1 MILCTRMSTTPT
13 AIGKPAVFTPWTEGE
28 LPAAPTFRLRHLTL
42 LIGPGLV
49 MAGANIG
56 GGEWL
61 FGPVVTARYGGTIL
75 WIAFTAIML
84 QVAYNL
90 AIMRYTLYCGEN
102 IFVGF
107 FRTKPG
113 PRFWTIFY
121 MTLDLAG
128 AWPYLASNAAVPL
141 AAVILGH
148 LPRAE
153 DANFVKMLGYMLFLV
168 AFIPLIFGGK
178 IYNMLERILV
188 AKLFLVLGYLGF
200 IALFWVSW
208 DTWKEIWSGLVR
220 FGALPQGE
228 VNWALIAGF
237 AAVAGSG
244 GLFNTTISGYV
255 RDKGWG
261 MGAQVGAIP
270 SAVGGRTIK
279 LSHSG
284 KVFDA
289 SSPENQSRWLG
300 WLRHIRRDQLMLWAP
315 GCILGMLLP
324 AMMSYEFIRGT
335 TASDHAAAAMAADAI
350 ASKHGQA
357 FWYLTLLCGFLIML
371 PTQVSQLD
379 GIARRWTDVIWIGN
393 ARVQHLEGNKAKNV
407 YYALLAAYGVWG
419 LLALKI
425 TPSPLVL
432 AIATGV
438 MVNFAFAFSAL
449 HALWVNMTLLPK
461 PLRPGWILRLGLVAG
476 AVFYAGIS
484 IIGLRQQ
491 WPKIVQWFIS

>member
-1 MILCTRMSTTPT
+1 MPGMSAMPEVEAKPSDFSNWTR
-13 AIGKPAVFTPWTEGE
+13 GE
-28 LPAAPTFRLRHLTL
+28 LPSAPVFRLRHLTM
-42 LIGPGLV
+42 LIGPGL
-49 MAGANIG
+49 MAAGANIG

-61 FGPVVTARYGGTIL
+61 FGPVVTARYGGTLL
-75 WIAFTAIML
+75 WIALTAICV
-84 QVAYNL
+84 QVVYNL

-107 FRTKPG
+107 FRTPPG

-148 LPRAE
+148 LPGAA
-153 DANFVKMLGYMLFLV
+153 DAGFVKNLGYGIFLA
-168 AFIPLIFGGK
+168 AFVPLIFGGK
-178 IYNMLERILV
+178 IYTMLERILV

-208 DTWKEIWSGLVR
+208 DTWREIWSGLLR
-220 FGALPQGE
+220 FGSLPQGE
-228 VNWALIAGF
+228 VNWALLAGF
-237 AAVAGSG
+237 AAVAGAG
-244 GLFNTTISGYV
+244 GLNNTTLSGYV

-270 SAVGGRTIK
+270 SALGGRTVK
-279 LSHSG
+279 LSHMG
-284 KVFDA
+284 KVFDETA
-289 SSPENQSRWLG
+289 PESQSRWRG
-300 WLRHIRRDQLMLWAP
+300 WIRHIQRDQLMLWGPA
-315 GCILGMLLP
+315 CVLGMVLP
-324 AMMSYEFIRGT
+324 AMMSFEFIRGAN
-335 TASDHAAAAMAADAI
+335 ASDHAAAAMTAQAI
-350 ASKHGQA
+350 ADQHGKV
-357 FWYLTLLCGFLIML
+357 FWYLTLLCGFMILA

-393 ARVQHLEGNKAKNV
+393 KRVRHLDGNKAKNV
-407 YYALLAAYGVWG
+407 YYALLATYGVWG
-419 LLALKI
+419 LIALRV

-449 HALWVNMTLLPK
+449 HTLWVNLTLLPG
-461 PLRPGWILRLGLVAG
+461 PLRPGWFMRVGLVAA
-476 AVFYAGIS
+476 AVFYFGIS
-484 IIGLRQQ
+484 IVGLWQQ
-491 WPKIVQWFIS
+491 WPKIMAWLGV

>member
-1 MILCTRMSTTPT
+1 MSTTRST
-13 AIGKPAVFTPWTEGE
+13 DSKTGVERATVFTPWTKDD
-28 LPAAPTFRLRHLTL
+28 LPAPPVFRLRHLTM

-75 WIAFTAIML
+75 WIAFTAILL
-84 QVAYNL
+84 QVCYNL

-107 FRTKPG
+107 FRTNPG

-121 MTLDLAG
+121 MALDMAG

-148 LPRAE
+148 LPGAA
-153 DANFVKMLGYMLFLV
+153 DAGFVKTLGYTLFLLTYV
-168 AFIPLIFGGK
+168 PLIFGGK

-208 DTWKEIWSGLVR
+208 DTWREIWTGLLR
-220 FGALPQGE
+220 FGALPAGE
-228 VNWALIAGF
+228 VNWALIAAF

-244 GLFNTTISGYV
+244 GLYNTNISGYV

-261 MGAQVGAIP
+261 MGAKVGAIP
-270 SAVGGRTIK
+270 SAIGGRTIT

-284 KVFDA
+284 AVFDETI
-289 SSPENQSRWLG
+289 PENRSRWRG
-300 WLRHIRRDQLMLWAP
+300 WIRHIRRDQLMLWAP
-315 GCILGMLLP
+315 GCVLGMLLP

-335 TASDHAAAAMAADAI
+335 NASDHAAAAMTAQAI
-350 ASKHGQA
+350 ASKHGQI
-357 FWYLTLLCGFLIML
+357 FWYLTLLCGFMILL

-379 GIARRWTDVIWIGN
+379 GIARRWTDVIWIGSPK
-393 ARVQHLEGNKAKNV
+393 VQHMGGNQAKNV
-407 YYALLAAYGVWG
+407 YYILLAVYGVWG
-419 LLALKI
+419 LLALRF
-425 TPSPLVL
+425 TPNPLVL

-438 MVNFAFAFSAL
+438 MVNFAFAFSSL
-449 HALWVNMTLLPK
+449 HTLWVNMTLLPK
-461 PLRPGWILRLGLVAG
+461 ALRPGWILRFGLVA
-476 AVFYAGIS
+476 AAIFYAGIS
-484 IIGLRQQ
+484 IIALRQQ
-491 WPKIVQWFIS
+491 WPRVVQWLMA